1 MKNPLFKTFVALLAV
16 CMLLSMLC
24 GCGSSTVIT
33 EPTQE
38 AVATAEP
45 AAVPTAEPETAAP
58 TETAAPEATD
68 APDYTEAPSTVVSA
82 VEVSFDFTR
91 MSTHASNQI
100 AIWIE
105 DESGHIVKTVF
116 VTDFT
121 AGRRGYENR
130 EDALVHWVEAADPS
144 GMSDTEVD
152 AVSGP
157 TPQAGHVTYV
167 WDITDDAG
175 NRVADGV
182 YRIIIEGTLYW
193 SSNVLYT
200 AEIDLSN
207 ATEGT
212 LEFSVTRSEPENTQ
226 NDSMLGN
233 VVFYV
238 KTN

>member
-1 MKNPLFKTFVALLAV
+1 MKKHSFKTLVMLLAV
-16 CMLLSMLC
+16 CMLMSALC
-24 GCGSSTVIT
+24 ACGSSTVT
-33 EPTQE
+33 PDPTQE
-38 AVATAEP
+38 AAASAEP
-45 AAVPTAEPETAAP
+45 TAVPTAETGTAAP

-116 VTDFT
+116 VTNFT

-157 TPQAGHVTYV
+157 TPQAGHVTYL

-175 NRVADGV
+175 NRVDDGV

-193 SSNVLYT
+193 SSSVLYT

-212 LEFSVTRSEPENTQ
+212 LEFSATRSEPDNTQ
-226 NDSMLGN
+226 NETMLGN
-233 VVFYV
+233 VAFYV